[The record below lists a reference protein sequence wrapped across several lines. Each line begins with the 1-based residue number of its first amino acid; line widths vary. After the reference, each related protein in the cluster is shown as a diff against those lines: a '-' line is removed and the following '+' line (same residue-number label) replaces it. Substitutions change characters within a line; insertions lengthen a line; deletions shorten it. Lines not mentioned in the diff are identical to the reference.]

1 MGLRKIACAT
11 AYGPVPGGT
20 ENEPTTFLRRPRSG
34 PAFGGFCFG
43 DGGASLPTVMGP
55 PGARGAVV
63 ISTPSA
69 AVPPVTARYAMRL
82 RTAPWPHQASPHGRS
97 CAPGMACRS
106 DGREITG
113 KVYWGHLFA
122 CLLLDPPSMCM
133 GNAFFHASCHRELIK
148 RGIAGMLIIKALVVG
163 SALMLLTS
171 CAGYLTNY
179 QTPCVQGHV
188 CECVQYTTVNRSWL
202 DCRDYGRVKSK
213 AY

>member
-1 MGLRKIACAT
+1 M
-11 AYGPVPGGT
+11 
-20 ENEPTTFLRRPRSG
+20 
-34 PAFGGFCFG
+34 
-43 DGGASLPTVMGP
+43 D
-55 PGARGAVV
+55 
-63 ISTPSA
+63 
-69 AVPPVTARYAMRL
+69 
-82 RTAPWPHQASPHGRS
+82 
-97 CAPGMACRS
+97 CRS
-106 DGREITG
+106 EITG
-113 KVYWGHLFA
+113 KVYWATFSPAFYWTVIQSSVG
-122 CLLLDPPSMCM
+122 MG